1 MGKAFV
7 SKTGDGGD
15 VLLFKRGN
23 YTVGAMFD
31 EAEASNA
38 ATTWI
43 LRFVGYA
50 VMTLGLYLVF
60 RPIEVFADIIPCV
73 GSIIGCGII
82 FMAAVLSA
90 VLSLLT
96 ISIAWLAARPK
107 IGGIVLAVSLIV
119 VGGCAFGYKKIR
131 GQKEEDD
138 DPDSFVKPDVHEG
151 AANTVSPSQ
160 TPNVYASQQPSE
172 PIVVLAQPEPVVVS
186 PQPVQASVY
195 VPNQKY

>member
-1 MGKAFV
+1 
-7 SKTGDGGD
+7 
-15 VLLFKRGN
+15 
-23 YTVGAMFD
+23 
-31 EAEASNA
+31 
-38 ATTWI
+38 
-43 LRFVGYA
+43 
-50 VMTLGLYLVF
+50 
-60 RPIEVFADIIPCV
+60 
-73 GSIIGCGII
+73 
-82 FMAAVLSA
+82 MAAVISA

-138 DPDSFVKPDVHEG
+138 PDSFAKPDVHEE
-151 AANTVSPSQ
+151 ATNTASASQ
-160 TPNVYASQQPSE
+160 TPPVYASQPSE